1 MKDKLKDFSVFLPYI
16 IYGIIMV
23 FYHVAGYEV
32 LYDDIIVADKMPDTF
47 SELIS
52 NIDVLT
58 YENWSS
64 RVLVNPL
71 IWIVSFFGVPV
82 WMALDILVMLFI
94 FWGINQLLFKGK
106 DIKFTYITLLA
117 LLCFPFY
124 IDVTVG
130 WVVTTMTYLWPLAAA
145 LAACFTI
152 RNYFDGKKTGILQAV
167 ISIFLMLYAT
177 NKEELS
183 VMMFV
188 IFLTMFVMSVK
199 EKKIS
204 FVFLIQWLVSA
215 GGLVFHF
222 MSGDNQARAVSKGE
236 SLSVLDKA
244 ELGFSASIM
253 HLFDT
258 FSFMTLWVCIFLFIG
273 VCILYSE
280 YNKAIYKYFG
290 IIISGIPLAVWIIN
304 CFGEDRQ
311 FFGLY
316 DRNEYNFEYT
326 APVFVSEGKYNSLF
340 PWISLLV
347 AIILIAC
354 VTSSLVFIFGR
365 DRKTIL
371 LISLLAGG
379 FGGRMTA
386 GFCELGWMPLSRT
399 FTFFYFSMVV
409 IILLV
414 AYECINKLKA
424 RKQDAFIGLLIG
436 IAMLS
441 VAINIIMLGIVDL
454 GLE

>member
-16 IYGIIMV
+16 IYGIVMI

-32 LYDDIIVADKMPDTF
+32 LYDVFIVADKMPDTF

-82 WMALDILVMLFI
+82 WMAIDILVMLFI
-94 FWGINQLLFKGK
+94 FWSINQLLFKGK

-167 ISIFLMLYAT
+167 ISILLMLYAT

-222 MSGDNQARAVSKGE
+222 MSGGNQARAVSKGE

-253 HLFDT
+253 HLFDN
-258 FSFMTLWVCIFLFIG
+258 FSFMTLWFCIFLFIG
-273 VCILYSE
+273 VCILCP
-280 YNKAIYKYFG
+280 NLPRIYKYIS

-304 CFGEDRQ
+304 CFGEDKQ
-311 FFGLY
+311 LFGLY
-316 DRNEYNFEYT
+316 DRYIYSFEFT
-326 APVFVSEGKYNSLF
+326 GPTFVSEGKYNSLSS
-340 PWISLLV
+340 WLSLLV

-354 VTSSLVFIFGR
+354 VTASVVFIFGR
-365 DRKTIL
+365 NRKTIL

-386 GFCELGWMPLSRT
+386 GFCELGWMQLSRT
-399 FTFFYFSMVV
+399 FTFFYFAMAV
-409 IILLV
+409 IIMLI
-414 AYECINKLKA
+414 ACECINKLKA

-454 GLE
+454 GLD

>member
-1 MKDKLKDFSVFLPYI
+1 MKDKLKRFSVFLPYI
-16 IYGIIMV
+16 IFGIVMI

-64 RVLVNPL
+64 RVLINPL
-71 IWIVSFFGVPV
+71 IWIVSYFGVPV
-82 WMALDILVMLFI
+82 WMVLDILVMLFI
-94 FWGINQLLFKGK
+94 FWGINRLLFKGK
-106 DIKFTYITLLA
+106 DITYITLLV
-117 LLCFPFY
+117 LLIFPFY

-130 WVVTTMTYLWPLAAA
+130 WVVTTMTYLWPLAAII
-145 LAACFTI
+145 AACFTI
-152 RNYFDGKKTGILQAV
+152 RNYFDGKRTGIFQAV
-167 ISIFLMLYAT
+167 ISIILTLYAT

-199 EKKIS
+199 EQKIS
-204 FVFLIQWLVSA
+204 YVFLVQWLVSA
-215 GGLVFHF
+215 GELVFHLT
-222 MSGDNQARAVSKGE
+222 SRDNQARAVSKDI
-236 SLSVLDKA
+236 SLSVLDKV
-244 ELGFSASIM
+244 ELGFSGTII
-253 HLFDT
+253 HLFDN
-258 FSFMTLWVCIFLFIG
+258 FSFMTLWLCVFLVAG
-273 VCILYSE
+273 VCILS
-280 YNKAIYKYFG
+280 KKVSHIL
-290 IIISGIPLAVWIIN
+290 ISVIPLAVWIIN
-304 CFGEDRQ
+304 CFGEDKQ
-311 FFGLY
+311 LFGLY
-316 DRNEYNFEYT
+316 DRNMYCFEF
-326 APVFVSEGKYNSLF
+326 AGPLFVSEGKYNSLSS
-340 PWISLLV
+340 WISLIV
-347 AIILIAC
+347 AIILIVCITAS
-354 VTSSLVFIFGR
+354 VVFIFGK
-365 DRKTIL
+365 DKKTIL
-371 LISLLAGG
+371 LVSLLAGG

-386 GFCELGWMPLSRT
+386 GFGELGWMPLSRT
-399 FTFFYFSMVV
+399 FTFFYFAMVV
-409 IILLV
+409 IIMLI

>member
-1 MKDKLKDFSVFLPYI
+1 MKDKLKRFSVFLPYI
-16 IYGIIMV
+16 IYGIVMI

-32 LYDDIIVADKMPDTF
+32 LYDDIIVANKMPDTF
-47 SELIS
+47 SELIA

-64 RVLVNPL
+64 RVLVNPI

-82 WMALDILVMLFI
+82 WMVLDILVMLFI
-94 FWGINQLLFKGK
+94 FWSINRLLFQGK
-106 DIKFTYITLLA
+106 DRTYITLLV
-117 LLCFPFY
+117 LLAFPIY

-130 WVVTTMTYLWPLAAA
+130 WVVTTMTYLWPLAAV

-152 RNYFDGKKTGILQAV
+152 RNYFEGKETGILQAV
-167 ISIFLMLYAT
+167 ISIILTLYAT

-188 IFLTMFVMSVK
+188 IFLTMLVMSVK

-204 FVFLIQWLVSA
+204 YVFLMQWLVSA
-215 GGLVFHF
+215 GELVFHLT
-222 MSGDNQARAVSKGE
+222 SRDNQARAVSKGGSGVF
-236 SLSVLDKA
+236 SLLDKI
-244 ELGFSASIM
+244 ELGFSGTII
-253 HLFDT
+253 HLFDN
-258 FSFMTLWVCIFLFIG
+258 FSFMTLWLCVFLVIG
-273 VCILYSE
+273 VCIMSKRVSHIL
-280 YNKAIYKYFG
+280 
-290 IIISGIPLAVWIIN
+290 ISVIPLAVWMIN
-304 CFGEDRQ
+304 CFGEDKQ
-311 FFGLY
+311 LFGLY
-316 DRNEYNFEYT
+316 DRNMYCFEF
-326 APVFVSEGKYNSLF
+326 AGPLFVSEGKYNSLS
-340 PWISLLV
+340 PWLSLLV

-354 VTSSLVFIFGR
+354 ITASVVFIFGR
-365 DRKTIL
+365 DKKTIL
-371 LISLLAGG
+371 LVSLLAGG

-386 GFCELGWMPLSRT
+386 GFGELGWMPLSRT
-399 FTFFYFSMVV
+399 FTFFYFAMAV
-409 IILLV
+409 IIMLI

-441 VAINIIMLGIVDL
+441 AAINIIMLGIVDL